1 MCIEKFSID
10 LYSSNNNNKYKQNKT
25 TMYTVEFYH
34 NSKLVQEFEFATE
47 NQAVDC
53 LMRHA
58 SDKSLNVREDQYYA
72 SSEGNKPETEIE
84 IVQYS

>member
-1 MCIEKFSID
+1 
-10 LYSSNNNNKYKQNKT
+10 
-25 TMYTVEFYH
+25 MYTVEFYH

-47 NQAVDC
+47 NQALDC

-58 SDKSLNVREDQYYA
+58 SDKSLNVREDLYYA

>member
-1 MCIEKFSID
+1 
-10 LYSSNNNNKYKQNKT
+10 
-25 TMYTVEFYH
+25 MYTVEFYH
-34 NSKLVQEFEFATE
+34 NSKLTNTFEFATE

-72 SSEGNKPETEIE
+72 SSEGVKPETEIE

>member
-1 MCIEKFSID
+1 
-10 LYSSNNNNKYKQNKT
+10 
-25 TMYTVEFYH
+25 MYNVEFYH

-53 LMRHA
+53 LLRHA
-58 SDKSLNVREDQYYA
+58 SDLSLEVREDQYYA
-72 SSEGNKPETEIE
+72 YSEGNKPEIEIE